1 MARDEITD
9 VMSRTFSISN
19 MRDVTHVNVVS
30 YYSIS
35 ICIFYTTNNY
45 TYLKK
50 SVKSFGAHCT
60 IYLHKYIVL
69 LI

>member
-30 YYSIS
+30 YYSIYVCFTLL
-35 ICIFYTTNNY
+35 III
-45 TYLKK
+45 YLKK
-50 SVKSFGAHCT
+50 SVKSFGADCT
-60 IYLHKYIVL
+60 INLHKYIVL